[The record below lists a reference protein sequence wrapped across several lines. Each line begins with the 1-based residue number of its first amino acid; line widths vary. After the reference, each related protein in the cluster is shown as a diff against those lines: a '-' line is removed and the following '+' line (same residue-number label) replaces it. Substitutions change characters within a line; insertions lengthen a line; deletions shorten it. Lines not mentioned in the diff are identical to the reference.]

1 MEIRPTIELS
11 VGDYL
16 ADEDGQE
23 LEITSISVVSSSTGV
38 FPITELNVEP
48 QDYYYANG
56 VILHNAACVA
66 NGWSSTPFY
75 VQYAE
80 VYYPITWGSAVRCN
94 YYSNA
99 DMNQGHTP
107 TYTTSKGTIIACT
120 TDSWWIA
127 KGLCDIS

>member
-1 MEIRPTIELS
+1 ML

-16 ADEDGQE
+16 VGEAGQE
-23 LEITSISVVSSSTGV
+23 LEITSISVVSSSTEV
-38 FPITELNVEP
+38 FPINDLNVEP
-48 QDYYYANG
+48 QDYFYANG
-56 VILHNAACVA
+56 VIMHNVPCVGNFWA
-66 NGWSSTPFY
+66 SATT
-75 VQYAE
+75 YATYDE
-80 VYYPITWGSAVRCN
+80 VIWPSTWGNATRCN